1 MREHVSDA
9 VLLLRQHFKRH
20 ESVQVLCRS
29 KQRCLQICEGTTCSV
44 VDRDAGKGVRDTDMR
59 VFRIG
64 QQNEK
69 YPIPTPTAE
78 RYENNWEFKS

>member
-1 MREHVSDA
+1 M
-9 VLLLRQHFKRH
+9 
-20 ESVQVLCRS
+20 LC
-29 KQRCLQICEGTTCSV
+29 